1 VVVDMVQLRV
11 AMLCLLQA
19 LVIGGCS
26 TGQIASQDIQATNAT
41 ASYAP
46 PPSRVAT
53 GPYVLG
59 PGDKVRLKVYGDT
72 DLNGEYEVNSGGF
85 VSIPLVGQVKAAGLT
100 TNQLENTL
108 VSRMKGKIA
117 NDPKVN
123 IEIATYASFYVYG
136 EVKKAGVYPFQP
148 GLTVA
153 DAVATAGGLTYRADE
168 SKVLLKRAGSHQ
180 TAIVPVDGSVRV
192 YPGDNLRVAE
202 RYF

>member
-1 VVVDMVQLRV
+1 MVLLRV
-11 AMLCLLQA
+11 VALCLLQA
-19 LVIGGCS
+19 LILAGCS
-26 TGQIASQDIQATNAT
+26 ASGQIASQDVQVS
-41 ASYAP
+41 SYG
-46 PPSRVAT
+46 PPSSRGPV

-59 PGDKVRLKVYGDT
+59 PGDKVRLKVYGDA
-72 DLNGEYEVNSGGF
+72 DVNGEYEVNSAGF

-100 TNQLENTL
+100 TSQLENAL
-108 VSRMKGKIA
+108 VARMKGKIA
-117 NDPKVN
+117 QDPKINV
-123 IEIATYASFYVYG
+123 EIATYASFYVYG

-168 SKVLLKRAGSHQ
+168 NKVLLQRAGSRS
-180 TAIVPVDGSVRV
+180 AVIVPVDGTVRV

>member
-1 VVVDMVQLRV
+1 MVVLRIV
-11 AMLCLLQA
+11 IVCLLQA
-19 LVIGGCS
+19 LILAGCS
-26 TGQIASQDIQATNAT
+26 AGGQIATADTHA

-46 PPSRVAT
+46 PPTRGA

-72 DLNGEYEVNSGGF
+72 DVNDEYEVNSAGY

-100 TNQLENTL
+100 TRQLESAL
-108 VSRMKGKIA
+108 MSRMKGKIA

-123 IEIATYASFYVYG
+123 VEIATYASFYVHG

-168 SKVLLKRAGSHQ
+168 DKVLLQRAGSHQ
-180 TAIVPVDGSVRV
+180 AVVVPVNGAVRV

>member
-1 VVVDMVQLRV
+1 MVVLRIV
-11 AMLCLLQA
+11 VLCLLQA
-19 LVIGGCS
+19 LILAGCS
-26 TGQIASQDIQATNAT
+26 AGGQIATADLHA
-41 ASYAP
+41 ASYTPAP
-46 PPSRVAT
+46 TRGA

-72 DLNGEYEVNSGGF
+72 EVNDQYEINSAGY

-100 TNQLENTL
+100 TRQLESAL
-108 VSRMKGKIA
+108 MSRMKGKIA
-117 NDPKVN
+117 NDPKINV
-123 IEIATYASFYVYG
+123 EIATYASFYVYG

-168 SKVLLKRAGSHQ
+168 DKVLLQRAGSRQ
-180 TAIVPVDGSVRV
+180 AVIVPVNGTVRV

>member
-1 VVVDMVQLRV
+1 MVQLRV
-11 AMLCLLQA
+11 VVVCLLQA
-19 LVIGGCS
+19 VILAGCAAN
-26 TGQIASQDIQATNAT
+26 GQIASPEAQAAIAM
-41 ASYAP
+41 ASAGP
-46 PPSRVAT
+46 PPSRGSG

-59 PGDKVRLKVYGDT
+59 PGDKVRLKVYGDS
-72 DLNGEYEVNSGGF
+72 DVNGEYEVSSGGF

-100 TNQLENTL
+100 TSQLEHAL
-108 VSRMKGKIA
+108 ISRMKGKIA

-123 IEIATYASFYVYG
+123 VEMATYASFYVYG

-168 SKVLLKRAGSHQ
+168 GKVMLRRAGSQQ
-180 TAIVPVDGSVRV
+180 TNIVPLDSSVRV
-192 YPGDNLRVAE
+192 FPGDNIRIAE

>member
-1 VVVDMVQLRV
+1 
-11 AMLCLLQA
+11 MLCLLQA
-19 LVIGGCS
+19 LILAGCS
-26 TGQIASQDIQATNAT
+26 ASGQITSQDVQAS
-41 ASYAP
+41 SYGP
-46 PPSRVAT
+46 PPSRGPV

-72 DLNGEYEVNSGGF
+72 EVNGEYEVNSMGF

-100 TNQLENTL
+100 TGQLEHSL
-108 VSRMKGKIA
+108 ISRMKGKIA
-117 NDPKVN
+117 QDPKVN
-123 IEIATYASFYVYG
+123 VEIATYASFYVYG

-148 GLTVA
+148 GMTVA

-168 SKVLLKRAGSHQ
+168 GKVLLQRAGSRN
-180 TAIVPVDGSVRV
+180 AVIVPVDGIVRV